1 VRFLQCI
8 RGSLSN
14 VWFDGDVTISKN
26 FNARWIPSS
35 EEDDDDD
42 GIMRVSVLLFYLFE
56 YVVTTFF
63 FLSFFLLTSV
73 CLFSRFRV
81 FVDFRTFFFLYRKS
95 FFFSLLFLFLHFFH
109 SRRERRTR
117 VFVRTLSITFLI
129 TRFLRRDRG
138 TRLTRACIACASSV
152 SVRFREKKNGRRV
165 SLLSRKK
172 KDRRADFF

>member
-1 VRFLQCI
+1 MELF
-8 RGSLSN
+8 S
-14 VWFDGDVTISKN
+14 
-26 FNARWIPSS
+26 
-35 EEDDDDD
+35 
-42 GIMRVSVLLFYLFE
+42 LLF
-56 YVVTTFF
+56 
-63 FLSFFLLTSV
+63 
-73 CLFSRFRV
+73 
-81 FVDFRTFFFLYRKS
+81 
-95 FFFSLLFLFLHFFH
+95 LFLFLHFFH

-172 KDRRADFF
+172 KDRRADFLRTERGIIVRSRSPGKKKRERDPPRVNSPPLEKAPREREEEERIALVDTQKTTLKNTSGGEE